1 MQWESA
7 FSDVGAGVAMHSSQI
22 TLGRTCLTY
31 SCSFLHVFYYQL
43 PITVFLQFHVIKGA
57 VLDRDCSN
65 LLSFLLTEND
75 VDGMTMLKL
84 TEAMVGQL
92 LPTMK
97 MQVKFIE
104 EQQILQ
110 SASPSIDT
118 SADSAAAAAV
128 VADIQPSVIAQNG
141 YVKKYIQHYC
151 CRMA

>member
-1 MQWESA
+1 VGECILRRGGGG
-7 FSDVGAGVAMHSSQI
+7 SDALFPNYV
-22 TLGRTCLTY
+22 GRTCLTY

-65 LLSFLLTEND
+65 LLSFLLTENE
-75 VDGMTMLKL
+75 VDGMTILKL

-104 EQQILQ
+104 
-110 SASPSIDT
+110 
-118 SADSAAAAAV
+118 
-128 VADIQPSVIAQNG
+128 
-141 YVKKYIQHYC
+141 
-151 CRMA
+151 